1 MEVPTKKT
9 LDKALNSA
17 WMILKFVIPIYLLAD
32 LLYYFDLLRHVAF
45 VLEPVTTLVGL
56 PAEAAL
62 ALISGLLLNLYATIA
77 FAAPL
82 DMSPQQWTV
91 LAVFLGVAHSLIV
104 ESAVMKQLGLSARY
118 AYGLRIIV
126 AIGVGIIVS
135 GLPEGWFGHELVT
148 TQATATPAHTY
159 TDVWVMLGHSLQGAI
174 LLTLKIIALIT
185 ALIFV
190 MEWIKSLPV
199 FQRNTQHVSKGFT
212 LASGLILGITYGAGV
227 LISEAWSGEMS
238 RGEIFIIGTFLLIC
252 HAIIEDTLLFV
263 MFGADA
269 LITVTV
275 RTLAAALVTWIVWI
289 VYVEKRM
296 NTY

>member
-1 MEVPTKKT
+1 MKKT
-9 LDKALNSA
+9 LDKALSSA

-62 ALISGLLLNLYATIA
+62 ALISGLFLNLYAAIA

-91 LAVFLGVAHSLIV
+91 LAALLGVAHSLIV

-118 AYGLRIIV
+118 AYGLRIGV
-126 AIGVGIIVS
+126 AIGVGVIVS

-148 TQATATPAHTY
+148 AQTTTPAHTY
-159 TDVWVMLGHSLQGAI
+159 VDVWDMLGHSLQGAI
-174 LLTLKIIALIT
+174 FLTLKIIALIT

-190 MEWIKSLPV
+190 MGWIKSLPV

-227 LISEAWSGEMS
+227 LISEARSGEMS

-269 LITVTV
+269 LITVAV

-289 VYVEKRM
+289 VYIKKM

>member
-1 MEVPTKKT
+1 MKKT
-9 LDKALNSA
+9 LDKALSSA

-62 ALISGLLLNLYATIA
+62 ALISGLFLNLYAAIA

-91 LAVFLGVAHSLIV
+91 LSVFLGVAHSLIV

-118 AYGLRIIV
+118 AYGLRIMV

-135 GLPEGWFGHELVT
+135 GLPESWFGHELVT
-148 TQATATPAHTY
+148 AQAATAAHTY
-159 TDVWVMLGHSLQGAI
+159 ANVWDMLGHSLQGAI

-227 LISEAWSGEMS
+227 LISEARSGEMS

-269 LITVTV
+269 LITVAV

-289 VYVEKRM
+289 VYIKKKM
-296 NTY
+296 SAY